1 MFTGII
7 QAVGSVA
14 ATQVCDG
21 DGDGDLRL
29 EIDIAGLAESARKP
43 ILGDSIA
50 VNGVCLTVI
59 EIRECV
65 LAFDVSVESLDRT
78 LLGDLEQ
85 ADRVNL
91 EAALTSAEVLGGHLV
106 SGHVDGVA
114 EVLSLQSDARSTRM
128 TFLAPSELG
137 RFIAEK
143 GSVCIDGVSLT
154 VNDITDTESGTEFGV
169 NAVPHTLENTNFKD
183 YVVGTSVHLEIDQ
196 IARYIDRILR
206 YKS

>member
-1 MFTGII
+1 M
-7 QAVGSVA
+7 
-14 ATQVCDG
+14 
-21 DGDGDLRL
+21 RL

-65 LAFDVSVESLDRT
+65 FAFDVSVESLDRT

>member
-14 ATQVCDG
+14 ARQVC
-21 DGDGDLRL
+21 DGDLRL

-65 LAFDVSVESLDRT
+65 LAFDVSVESLART

-85 ADRVNL
+85 ADLVNL
-91 EAALTSAEVLGGHLV
+91 EAALTAAEVLGGHLV

-114 EVLSLQSDARSTRM
+114 EVLSLKSDARSTRM

-154 VNDITDTESGTEFGV
+154 VNSITDTESGTEFGV

-183 YVVGTSVHLEIDQ
+183 YVMGTSVHLEIDQ
-196 IARYIDRILR
+196 IARYIDRILS